1 MKQLIC
7 CLLASVVLTSRAAE
21 SNSTPTMQTNK
32 TELATIGG
40 GCFWCTE
47 AIFQMLPGV
56 TSVVSGYAG
65 GNVENPTYKQ
75 VCSGE
80 TGHAEVIQVAFDP
93 AKISYEKIIETF
105 WDAHDPTTL
114 NSQGNDHGTQY
125 RSIILYNSDVQKAAA
140 EKSKVEA
147 QKNFSRPIVTEI
159 VPLKKFYAG
168 EGYHQNYYRSNPN
181 QGYCRAIIRPKVEK
195 FEKKL
200 KEEKH

>member
-7 CLLASVVLTSRAAE
+7 LLLAFVVLTARAVE
-21 SNSTPTMQTNK
+21 TNSTPNMQTNK

-75 VCSGE
+75 VCTGE

-125 RSIILYNSDVQKAAA
+125 RSIILYNTDAQRTAA
-140 EKSKVEA
+140 EKSRIEA

-200 KEEKH
+200 KEGKH